1 LCLLT
6 AETSEDLRVGPNR
19 ASDFMKRIAIIGG
32 GSWGTA
38 LAVVAARAGHDV
50 SLWSR
55 NSDVVDS
62 INRQRVNSRYLTSTT
77 IPDGVIATSQI
88 DAALRDAS
96 LVLLAAPSH
105 AARHL
110 LTEMSGALA
119 ETAIIVSVSK
129 GIETETGKR
138 ISEIVK
144 EVVGGAQ
151 AFVCLS
157 GPSFAREV
165 VEGQP
170 TAIVA
175 ASKDAAAART
185 VQADL
190 SFENLR
196 IYTNTDVVGT
206 ELGGSVKNVMA
217 IAAGMTAGLGLGSNS
232 VAALITRGLAEITRL
247 ARREGAQVETLM
259 GLAGLGDLVLT
270 CTGSLS
276 RNRFVG
282 EQLGRGSTL
291 EEITAGMSEVAEGIK
306 TARAVKQ
313 LADRAGLE
321 MPITNEVNAVLYDG
335 KPARAAVAELMSRPL
350 REEA

>member
-1 LCLLT
+1 
-6 AETSEDLRVGPNR
+6 
-19 ASDFMKRIAIIGG
+19 MKRIAIIGA

-38 LAVVAARAGHDV
+38 LAVVAARAGHNV

-55 NSDVVDS
+55 NAEVVSS
-62 INRQRVNSRYLTSTT
+62 INERRVNSRYLVSTS
-77 IPDGVIATSQI
+77 IPENVNATG
-88 DAALRDAS
+88 DLGAALHETS
-96 LVLLAAPSH
+96 MVLLAAPSH
-105 AARHL
+105 AAREL
-110 LTEMSGALA
+110 LTAMSPLL
-119 ETAIIVSVSK
+119 EQQAIIVGVSK
-129 GIETETGKR
+129 GIEIESGR
-138 ISEIVK
+138 RVSEIAK
-144 EVVGGAQ
+144 EVLEGSHPY
-151 AFVCLS
+151 VCLS
-157 GPSFAREV
+157 GPSFAKEV
-165 VEGQP
+165 VERHP

-175 ASKDAAAART
+175 ASKDAAAARM
-185 VQADL
+185 VQNDL

-196 IYTNTDVVGT
+196 IYTNADIIGT

-217 IAAGMTAGLGLGSNS
+217 IAAGMTAGLGFGSNS

-282 EQLGRGSTL
+282 EELGKGKTL
-291 EEITAGMSEVAEGIK
+291 AEIAAELNEVAEGIN
-306 TARAVKQ
+306 TARAVKK

-335 KPARAAVAELMSRPL
+335 KPARDAVAELMSRPL
-350 REEA
+350 REEV

>member
-1 LCLLT
+1 
-6 AETSEDLRVGPNR
+6 
-19 ASDFMKRIAIIGG
+19 MKQLAIIGA

-38 LAVVAARAGHDV
+38 LAVIAARAGHSV
-50 SLWSR
+50 RLWSR
-55 NSDVVDS
+55 NAEVVTS
-62 INRQRVNSRYLTSTT
+62 INEQRINSRYLSSTS
-77 IPDGVIATSQI
+77 IPTSVSATGDLGVALDGV
-88 DAALRDAS
+88 S

-105 AARHL
+105 AAREL
-110 LTEMSGALA
+110 LVAMSPLLDQA
-119 ETAIIVSVSK
+119 AIIVGVSK
-129 GIETETGKR
+129 GIEIESGKR
-138 ISEIVK
+138 VSEIAK
-144 EVVGGAQ
+144 ELSNANP
-151 AFVCLS
+151 FVCLS
-157 GPSFAREV
+157 GPSFAKEV
-165 VEGQP
+165 VDGHP

-185 VQADL
+185 VQNDL

-217 IAAGMTAGLGLGSNS
+217 IAAGMTSGLGFGSNS

-247 ARREGAQVETLM
+247 ARREGAQIETLM

-282 EQLGRGSTL
+282 EELGKGRTL
-291 EEITAGMSEVAEGIK
+291 AEITAELNEVAEGIN
-306 TARAVKQ
+306 TARAVKK

-335 KPARAAVAELMSRPL
+335 KPARDAVAELMSRPL
-350 REEA
+350 REEV

>member
-1 LCLLT
+1 
-6 AETSEDLRVGPNR
+6 
-19 ASDFMKRIAIIGG
+19 
-32 GSWGTA
+32 
-38 LAVVAARAGHDV
+38 VAARAGHRV

-55 NSDVVDS
+55 NDEVVQS
-62 INRQRVNSRYLTSTT
+62 INAQHVNSRYLTSIS
-77 IPDGVIATSQI
+77 IPMSVSATRDIS
-88 DAALRDAS
+88 AAVHEAS

-105 AARHL
+105 AAREL
-110 LTEMSGALA
+110 LTTMSPQLD
-119 ETAIIVSVSK
+119 ETSIIVGVCK
-129 GIETETGKR
+129 GIEIESGKR

-144 EVVGGAQ
+144 EVAGSARP
-151 AFVCLS
+151 FVCLS
-157 GPSFAREV
+157 GPSFAKEV
-165 VEGQP
+165 VAGHP

-175 ASKDAAAART
+175 ASKDGAAARA
-185 VQADL
+185 VQTDL

-196 IYTNTDVVGT
+196 IYTNADVVGT
-206 ELGGSVKNVMA
+206 ELGGSVKNVIA
-217 IAAGMTAGLGLGSNS
+217 IAAGMTSGLGLGANS

-282 EQLGRGSTL
+282 EELGKGRTL
-291 EEITAGMSEVAEGIK
+291 AEIIASLSEVAEGIN
-306 TARAVKQ
+306 TARAVKK

-335 KPARAAVAELMSRPL
+335 KPAGDAVAELMSRPL
-350 REEA
+350 REEV

>member
-1 LCLLT
+1 
-6 AETSEDLRVGPNR
+6 
-19 ASDFMKRIAIIGG
+19 MKRIAIIGA

-38 LAVVAARAGHDV
+38 LAVVAARAGHGV

-55 NSDVVDS
+55 TGAVVSS
-62 INRQRVNSRYLTSTT
+62 INQHHVNSRYLTSTS
-77 IPDGVIATSQI
+77 IPASVTATG
-88 DAALRDAS
+88 DLRAALEHAE

-105 AARHL
+105 AAREL
-110 LTEMSGALA
+110 LTAMSPLLEEA
-119 ETAIIVSVSK
+119 AIIAGVSK
-129 GIETETGKR
+129 GIEIETGKR
-138 ISEIVK
+138 ISEVAK
-144 EVVGGAQ
+144 EVLASRHP
-151 AFVCLS
+151 FVCLS
-157 GPSFAREV
+157 GPSFAKEV
-165 VEGQP
+165 VDGHP

-175 ASKDAAAART
+175 ASEETNAARA
-185 VQADL
+185 VQDDL

-196 IYTNTDVVGT
+196 IYTNNDVIGT

-247 ARREGAQVETLM
+247 ARREGAQLETLM

-270 CTGSLS
+270 CTGKLS

-282 EQLGRGSTL
+282 EELGKGRSI
-291 EEITAGMSEVAEGIK
+291 EEITAQLNEVAEGIK
-306 TARAVKQ
+306 TARAVKK

-321 MPITNEVNAVLYDG
+321 MPITNEVNAVIYDG
-335 KPARAAVAELMSRPL
+335 KSARDAVTELMSRPL